1 MNDDARKAVFAHS
14 HERWEHLTR
23 TINETAV
30 EGMKYLTVVN
40 VGGVAA
46 TLGFMGATKRSS
58 VAMTFAAALF
68 LLGACCVGGSYLF
81 RYVYTS
87 RLLARWQSDF
97 EQFVGGRISWEDV
110 TKNDRR
116 RTTGPDY
123 GLYFAIASFLAFI
136 LGAVLGFVGVR

>member
-1 MNDDARKAVFAHS
+1 MNDDARKAIFAHS

-23 TINETAV
+23 GINETAV

-40 VGGVAA
+40 AGGVAA
-46 TLGFMGATKRSS
+46 TLGFMGATKQSPI
-58 VAMTFAAALF
+58 ALTFAAAAFLF
-68 LLGACCVGGSYLF
+68 GACCVGGSYLF
-81 RYVYTS
+81 RYVYMN
-87 RLLARWQSDF
+87 RLLAGWQSDF
-97 EQFVGGRISWEDV
+97 EHFVGERLSWEDV

-116 RTTGPDY
+116 RTRGPDY